1 MLSTEANLPV
11 GTCVVA
17 SFTAKAR
24 HPEQKALVPTVLI
37 DEKQLR
43 VCLYDCE
50 KDILLIST
58 RKPLATKGELSRS
71 GMALLWLVINHR

>member
-1 MLSTEANLPV
+1 MVEGKVLSTEANLPQAI

-37 DEKQLR
+37 D
-43 VCLYDCE
+43 DG
-50 KDILLIST
+50 S
-58 RKPLATKGELSRS
+58 
-71 GMALLWLVINHR
+71 WLVLIVYTLNYHMVWRHCL